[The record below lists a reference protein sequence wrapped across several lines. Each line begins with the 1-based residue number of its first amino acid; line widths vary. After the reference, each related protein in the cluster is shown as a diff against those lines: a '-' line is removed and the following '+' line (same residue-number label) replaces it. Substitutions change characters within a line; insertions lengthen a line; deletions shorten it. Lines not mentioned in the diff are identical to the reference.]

1 MPCVVPRSTDL
12 SPLFLPILAE
22 LFQQAEHH
30 IAYKTRIARCRININ
45 DTWLFDNDRNS
56 RIKTSP
62 VQFRSASNPKI
73 KKVCFL

>member
-30 IAYKTRIARCRININ
+30 IAYKTRIARCINILGAGSIIYYGCL
-45 DTWLFDNDRNS
+45 TM
-56 RIKTSP
+56 IATHE
-62 VQFRSASNPKI
+62 
-73 KKVCFL
+73 

>member
-30 IAYKTRIARCRININ
+30 IAYKTRIARCRSNYIL
-45 DTWLFDNDRNS
+45 WLFDNDRNS
-56 RIKTSP
+56 QIKTSP
-62 VQFRSASNPKI
+62 VQLRSDSNHKI
-73 KKVCFL
+73 KKVCFF